1 MSCLGLFTIIKIGCS
16 YWDLFVR
23 VDWIVCR
30 GGGGRYWY
38 LDLAR
43 CLLAA
48 SSVTRDRQPN
58 HSVCRIRAK
67 LQAVMRP
74 YSDPVTGP
82 CWADHARLHMTY
94 RSTGTSRSRPLFRPC
109 VYFFLLGRLRTQV
122 VLRTLGATRGKS
134 IPMACDVSLILVG
147 FHPIQEKTRMGFG
160 LDASAQPLSAY
171 NQREREKK
179 REKGRRSC
187 IAEAAPQDMT
197 ASEPVAPHTHMHE
210 IHTVIA
216 EVKHLIAGD
225 SSVASTGRC
234 QVPSPMAT
242 RGDCRALW
250 ANRHE
255 AASAI
260 HGPAMHLGCQGWME
274 RTPSVDECRGLLDH
288 RRPPAA

>member
-122 VLRTLGATRGKS
+122 VLRTLGATRGKC

-160 LDASAQPLSAY
+160 LEASAQPLSAY
-171 NQREREKK
+171 NQREREKE
-179 REKGRRSC
+179 RERPEVLHRRGCPSGH
-187 IAEAAPQDMT
+187 DRLGT
-197 ASEPVAPHTHMHE
+197 RRTPHAHARNTH
-210 IHTVIA
+210 
-216 EVKHLIAGD
+216 
-225 SSVASTGRC
+225 S
-234 QVPSPMAT
+234 
-242 RGDCRALW
+242 DCRS
-250 ANRHE
+250 E
-255 AASAI
+255 ASDC
-260 HGPAMHLGCQGWME
+260 G
-274 RTPSVDECRGLLDH
+274 GLLCREH
-288 RRPPAA
+288 RQMSGAIANGHAW